1 MVWLWFRV
9 IVLVSA
15 FLAST
20 KSTFA
25 NYISLYWSQQISAT
39 QLSSLALF
47 SALGTLQILQMEIII
62 IQVGSPW
69 LKLSG
74 GKAASV
80 GCVCVLLRCLAW
92 RVLGRILYHDQ
103 LSPGPT
109 CHGKV
114 QHFWDGDNHKNNNL
128 QLGGDAVIYNFSYLQ
143 LIISQTWSKTTINQ
157 TPVHDSGVSCEMI
170 SLGYFT

>member
-1 MVWLWFRV
+1 MTV
-9 IVLVSA
+9 IQSDSASLSISCINQLRKLHLLILVTTNVSNTTVL
-15 FLAST
+15 FG
-20 KSTFA
+20 
-25 NYISLYWSQQISAT
+25 IM
-39 QLSSLALF
+39 F
-47 SALGTLQILQMEIII
+47 SIGKLQILQMELII

-80 GCVCVLLRCLAW
+80 GCVCVLPRCLAW
-92 RVLGRILYHDQ
+92 RLLGRILYHDQ